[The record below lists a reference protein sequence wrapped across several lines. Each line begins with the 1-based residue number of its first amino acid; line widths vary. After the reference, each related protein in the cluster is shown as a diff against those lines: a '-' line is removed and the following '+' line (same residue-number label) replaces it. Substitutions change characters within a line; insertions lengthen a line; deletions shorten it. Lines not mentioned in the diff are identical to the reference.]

1 MSKRFLLLGGGYEQL
16 NALRI
21 AKELGAYVIVFDG
34 QKRAPCMFEADEYYQ
49 VNIKNE
55 DELLAA
61 AAKVNAQA
69 VFVHAAELAVEGS
82 LVTTALDVPG
92 ISTLVAQAGTD
103 KAVRSDR
110 LMQSGIKI
118 PAFQSLDRSAS
129 WEAWQSA
136 AQNLKL
142 PLIAKPTR
150 LAGAKGVEL
159 IENFSTL
166 KAYYNNRG
174 DFSGQDFVLEEYVK
188 GLQLSTES
196 VIMEGNVRCLSVAL
210 RHYDTTQDLLPY
222 QIEDGHSM
230 PWGDTEKYKEAISEV
245 TSVAAKAIGMQNG
258 VLKGD
263 LVLLEDGRFVVLE
276 MAVRTSGGR
285 FCDTVVPLSSG
296 LNILYPLIK
305 MSLGHAVAE
314 IDFNGMQTN
323 GVSQRFLLVS
333 EGVPLKKEKRIQQ
346 VLLQKGVA
354 GSWFREDIHT
364 LDKAPVIKSHRDRL
378 GYVICTGTD
387 RLDADRNA
395 QAVIRELH
403 EAIVE
408 AEAI

>member
-1 MSKRFLLLGGGYEQL
+1 MSRRLLLLGGGYEQL

-55 DELLAA
+55 DELLTAA
-61 AAKVNAQA
+61 TQVNAQA
-69 VFVHAAELAVEGS
+69 VFVHAAELAIEAS
-82 LVTTALDVPG
+82 KVTAALGVPG
-92 ISTLVAQAGTD
+92 IPILVAQAGTD
-103 KAVRSDR
+103 KAVRSEC
-110 LMQSGIKI
+110 LKQSGIRV

-129 WEAWQSA
+129 WSDWQHS
-136 AQNLKL
+136 AQNLKF
-142 PLIAKPTR
+142 PMVAKPTR

-159 IENFSTL
+159 IPDLDSLE
-166 KAYYNNRG
+166 KYYQNRSEFT
-174 DFSGQDFVLEEYVK
+174 DQDFVIEEYIR

-196 VIMEGNVRCLSVAL
+196 VIVEGNVKCLSVAL
-210 RHYDTTQDLLPY
+210 RHYDTTQNLLPY

-230 PWGDTEKYKEAISEV
+230 PWDNTEKYKEDISDI
-245 TSVAAKAIGMQNG
+245 TSVAARAIGMQNG

-296 LNILYPLIK
+296 LNILYPLLK
-305 MSLGHAVAE
+305 MSLGHTVAE
-314 IDFNGMQTN
+314 TDFYATHTN
-323 GVSQRFLLVS
+323 GVSQRFLLVP

-346 VLLQKGVA
+346 VLLQKDVV
-354 GSWFREDIHT
+354 GSWFREDIHA
-364 LDKAPVIKSHRDRL
+364 LDRAPAIKSHRDRL
-378 GYVICTGTD
+378 GYVICTGSD
-387 RLDADRNA
+387 RLDADRKA
-395 QAVIRELH
+395 QAVVRELH
-403 EAIVE
+403 NAIVKVE
-408 AEAI
+408 AK